1 MYAIREPKA
10 AGVFYNSDKT
20 SLERDLE
27 LAFKGKEG
35 PREMENENPV
45 AMITPHD
52 SMHLCGN
59 VSSWTYSRT
68 GKTNYV
74 ILGAN
79 HLDVGARFAI
89 MKEGLWKTP
98 LGETVVSNR
107 LAQKMMDKSRV
118 LEYDVMSHDGEH
130 SIETQLPFM
139 QQMYGSDFKIVP
151 IVIKNRFDDKEFM
164 QQCIGLGKSIAQS
177 LITEKERWVIIG
189 TTDFSSGPKTR
200 VEKAD
205 GSIIESMRNL
215 NCKKFF
221 DAIHKNGSYIC
232 GYGAVLATMSAAK
245 EIKAKKSRLLK
256 YMTST
261 ESVKGGKAATGYASI
276 IIK

>member
-10 AGVFYNSDKT
+10 AGIFYNSDKS

-27 LAFKGKEG
+27 AAFKGKDG
-35 PREMENENPV
+35 PGDTEDENPV

-52 SMHLCGN
+52 KYSSCGH
-59 VSSWTYSRT
+59 VSAWTYAKT

-74 ILGAN
+74 IIGTN

-98 LGETVVSNR
+98 LGEVAVSNR
-107 LAQKMMDKSRV
+107 IAQKIMDKSRV
-118 LEYDVMSHDGEH
+118 VEYDVMSHDGEH
-130 SIETQLPFM
+130 SVEVQLPFM
-139 QQMYGSDFKIVP
+139 QHMHGSGFKIVP
-151 IVIKNRFDDKEFM
+151 IVIKNRFDDKDFM
-164 QQCIGLGKSIAQS
+164 QQCVDLGKSIAQS

-189 TTDFSSGPKTR
+189 TTDFSSGSKPK
-200 VEKAD
+200 VEKTD
-205 GSIIESMRNL
+205 KSLIDSMKNL
-215 NCKKFF
+215 NSKKFF
-221 DAIHKNGSYIC
+221 DAVHENESYIC

-245 EIKAKKSRLLK
+245 ELKAKKSRLLK

-261 ESVKGGKAATGYASI
+261 ESVKGGKSTTGYASI